1 MARRSTTIMDPTAK
15 PSIRLSGL
23 PKPVKRLR
31 GAVVVVLTNR
41 WQSMDLIAERFA
53 QRLPSQHGVADVL
66 IRAIPVAGPASEA
79 VLDEVAA
86 RAQLAVVGLAN

>member
-1 MARRSTTIMDPTAK
+1 MARRTIKIMDPTAE
-15 PSIRLSGL
+15 PSTRLSRL
-23 PKPVKRLR
+23 PKPVKRLQ
-31 GAVVVVLTNR
+31 GAVVAVLTNR